1 MANNQ
6 NFERDRTMTKDY
18 LAVGKVVNTHGIKG
32 ELKVM
37 PITSDLSRFDY
48 LLFVTANYEGIYK
61 EFRVTK
67 CRIHKGFVLMNL
79 KGIDTMDDAEK
90 LKGQELLVHRKHAKK
105 LEEDEFFIC
114 DIIGMDVYEDDRF
127 LGKLTDVLETGSN
140 DVYIVTDE
148 NKKEILIPA
157 LISVVINVDIEG
169 KRMQVKIPE
178 GLIDDI

>member
-1 MANNQ
+1 
-6 NFERDRTMTKDY
+6 MTKDY
-18 LAVGKVVNTHGIKG
+18 LAVGKVINTHGIKG

-37 PITSDLSRFDY
+37 PITTDLSRFDY
-48 LLFVTANYEGIYK
+48 LLFVTANYEGAYK
-61 EFRVTK
+61 EFRVSK
-67 CRIHKGFVLMNL
+67 CRIHKGFVLISL

-90 LKGQELLVHRKHAKK
+90 LKGQDLLVQRKHAIQ

-114 DIIGMDVYEDDRF
+114 DIIGIDVYEDEKL

-140 DVYIVTDE
+140 DVYVIIGE

-157 LISVVINVDIEG
+157 LKTVVENVDIKG
-169 KRMQVKIPE
+169 KRMQVRLPE